1 MWETVTQFLRDF
13 WSVLAEMSP
22 YLLLGFAAAG
32 VLNVLISRRL
42 VERHLGGEGFLASLK
57 AAAFGVPMP
66 LCSCGVIPVSAE
78 LRRSGS
84 GKGPTLSF
92 LIATPQT
99 GVDSILVT
107 WSLMGGF
114 FAVVRPVVSLLT
126 GLIGGS
132 VTSLLTRRNRP
143 AQDACC
149 GSGQGHAE
157 DHVHNGACPADNDS
171 NDTCC
176 SGEAPHEHDHAP
188 DVGAPPQPS
197 RLLQAVHHGFVELP
211 QDIGKALLI
220 GVLLSAA
227 ITTFT
232 PDDFF
237 QTVLGGGIVAMLA
250 MAALGV
256 PMYVCATA
264 SVPVA
269 AALIARGASPGAALV
284 FLMTGPA
291 TNAATVATL
300 WKVMGKWT
308 AGIYLVTIFGCAILA
323 GLGVDAL
330 VTHTALTSQV
340 EAMAMQPAVWQHVA
354 AGLMLAILG
363 WSLISPRLKSSKID
377 PHQTNDESTIVLA
390 IRGMTCHHCVSA
402 IERALR
408 SLPYVR
414 NATVDL
420 DEGRAVVRGESL
432 ERKSLVKAVTSLGYS
447 VPEASSGSA
456 G

>member
-1 MWETVTQFLRDF
+1 MMKTMWETVVQLLRDF
-13 WSVLAEMSP
+13 WAVLAEMSP

-42 VERHLGGEGFLASLK
+42 VEKHLGGEGFLASLK

-107 WSLMGGF
+107 WSLMGWV
-114 FAVVRPVVSLLT
+114 FAVLRPVISLLT
-126 GLIGGS
+126 GLLGGT
-132 VTSLLTRRNRP
+132 VTSLFTRRNRQ
-143 AQDACC
+143 QDGTCC
-149 GSGQGHAE
+149 GSGEGHAE
-157 DHVHNGACPADNDS
+157 NHVHNETCQAEGESA
-171 NDTCC
+171 DTCC
-176 SGEAPHEHDHAP
+176 ADDDAHGHDRGEHA
-188 DVGAPPQPS
+188 GRN
-197 RLLQAVHHGFVELP
+197 RLVQAVHHGFVELP
-211 QDIGKALLI
+211 QDIGKALLV
-220 GVLLSAA
+220 GVVLSAA

-232 PDDFF
+232 PGDFF
-237 QTVLGGGIVAMLA
+237 QPVLGGGIVAMLA
-250 MAALGV
+250 MAAMGV

-269 AALIARGASPGAALV
+269 AALIARGASPGAGLV

-291 TNAATVATL
+291 TNAATIATI

-308 AGIYLVTIFGCAILA
+308 AGIYLVTVFGCAILA

-330 VTHTALTSQV
+330 LTRTALTS
-340 EAMAMQPAVWQHVA
+340 EAQTMAMQPGIWQHLA
-354 AGLMLAILG
+354 AGLLLAILG
-363 WSLISPRLKSSKID
+363 WSLLAPRLKASKTD
-377 PHQTNDESTIVLA
+377 VTESDDESTIVLA

-402 IERALR
+402 IERVLKGR
-408 SLPYVR
+408 PEVR
-414 NATVDL
+414 DATVDL
-420 DEGRAVVRGESL
+420 DEGRAVVRGEAL
-432 ERKSLVKAVTSLGYS
+432 ERKPLVQAVQSLGYS
-447 VPEASSGSA
+447 VPETSSGSA